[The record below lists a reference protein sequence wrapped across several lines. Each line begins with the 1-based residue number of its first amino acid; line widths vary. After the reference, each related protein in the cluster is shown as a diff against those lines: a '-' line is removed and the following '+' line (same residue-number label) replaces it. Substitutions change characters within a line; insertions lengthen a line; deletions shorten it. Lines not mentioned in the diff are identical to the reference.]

1 MARFGDYE
9 SEAYGVGPSSSSK
22 QGFDRD
28 NSGQG
33 RDDYESEAY
42 GVGPSGITFGT
53 DPSYSGGAGPNY
65 TYTRPD
71 GMQVTDFSRPFTTG
85 VTNARNLFGGGG
97 GRVQPPALDLIR
109 STTPV
114 MSVPYV
120 FSGEKSTQYPVSP
133 TSYDSISDQVR
144 DVLLNTPGLVT
155 ETGPVAEEPTFNF
168 QDTTG
173 IMGLARKAREA
184 ITNVPGRA
192 EQVISGLGD
201 TANFLSEGVDLG
213 NFAGGKLS
221 FDPNINLNSL
231 SSGVRGL
238 MSGLTPTIQ
247 YTKTMDTGLFNKGGE
262 VEAVQAQARSAYLPE
277 TFFQRAKMS
286 DSGIMSTMEGLEA
299 AYPEAF
305 DEMMRRNTEAE
316 INRLNRL
323 QFEEDEM
330 LQGSPTPV
338 IDKFLIDE
346 AVYQTAVPP
355 GFEDLSDMEPDSPNR
370 TGGVAVSGRSRF
382 FDLTPR
388 TMVPGQFEDQSIL
401 HETVHKLM
409 PNEDYS
415 TLNPMLR
422 NIAREEA
429 SVTGLDMYKAFK
441 EGDMDEFKAR
451 IEYLSSPS
459 VDAFIALPGARE
471 KLTENLL
478 STMMKL
484 RSQAGQP
491 YTTEETS
498 ALKKDIFNVM
508 SVAAKEQI
516 NIAQERARKQYERE
530 RLGE

>member
-9 SEAYGVGPSSSSK
+9 SEAYGVGPSSSSNR
-22 QGFDRD
+22 GFDRG

-42 GVGPSGITFGT
+42 GVSPSGVSFGA
-53 DPSYSGGAGPNY
+53 DPSYSGGSDPNY

-71 GMQVTDFSRPFTTG
+71 GIQVTDFSKPFSGIANIRT
-85 VTNARNLFGGGG
+85 RNIFGGGG
-97 GRVQPPALDLIR
+97 NEPPALDLIR

-114 MSVPYV
+114 MSAPYSADL
-120 FSGEKSTQYPVSP
+120 FFPADPEAFK
-133 TSYDSISDQVR
+133 SYDSISDQVR

-168 QDTTG
+168 QDTSG
-173 IMGLARKAREA
+173 VMGLARKAREA

-201 TANFLSEGVDLG
+201 AANFLSEGVDLG
-213 NFAGGKLS
+213 DFAGGKLS
-221 FDPNINLNSL
+221 FDPGFNLSEL
-231 SSGVRGL
+231 TSGVKQ
-238 MSGLTPTIQ
+238 MFTPTIQ
-247 YTKTMDTGLFNKGGE
+247 YTRTVNPGLFNQGGE
-262 VEAVQAQARSAYLPE
+262 VEALQAQARSAYLPE
-277 TFFQRAKMS
+277 SFFQRAKMS
-286 DSGIMSTMEGLEA
+286 DRGIMSTMEGLRA
-299 AYPEAF
+299 ADPEAF

-316 INRLNRL
+316 INSLNRL
-323 QFEEDEM
+323 QFEEDQM

-338 IDKFLIDE
+338 IDKFLIDQ

-355 GFEDLSDMEPDSPNR
+355 GFEDLSDMEPDRPNI
-370 TGGVAVSGRSRF
+370 TGGVAVSGRSGF

-388 TMVPGQFEDQSIL
+388 TMVPGQFTDQAIL
-401 HETVHKLM
+401 HETVHRLM

-415 TLNPMLR
+415 TFNPTLR
-422 NIAREEA
+422 KIAGEEA
-429 SVTGLDMYKAFK
+429 SVTGLDIYKAFK

-478 STMMKL
+478 NTMIKL
-484 RSQAGQP
+484 RSQSGQP
-491 YTTEETS
+491 YTVEETS
-498 ALKKDIFNVM
+498 ALKEDIFNVLGIAADEQM
-508 SVAAKEQI
+508 S
-516 NIAQERARKQYERE
+516 IAQERARKQYERE